1 MELNN
6 INQLFEQIQQIDNK
20 QGISNFTQ
28 TNANYPKN
36 PYTQEVYQAERL
48 YKYGHQKVFS
58 ETRWLTED
66 EIQANNLRVNPDEK
80 ENFFKSDLHKN
91 NEYYENI
98 KFYNV
103 EQLDKASFDKLPPE
117 IKPEK
122 QWQENLKI
130 EQFIASQGVKVL
142 HNSTSTPRYNAK
154 THTIHMPDKSQYDTA
169 EGYYNDVFHEI
180 GHSTCK
186 ELGRAP
192 TTPEQ
197 AIKFSKRDEL
207 VAETSAIKLCELSK
221 VNSDKTN
228 NLTYLKEFLSKF
240 GDDKAIQKME
250 LERALIESDKVVE
263 LTNNKYINAD
273 KSQSISNEINKNEN
287 KLSPDNSVKSKGDT
301 FAKVVQ
307 ATGQKEENKKSIS
320 NETNKS
326 ENKLSP
332 DNSVK
337 SKGDI
342 FAKVVKITGQKVENK
357 KSILT
362 EKSINKG
369 VDKGFEI

>member
-1 MELNN
+1 
-6 INQLFEQIQQIDNK
+6 
-20 QGISNFTQ
+20 
-28 TNANYPKN
+28 
-36 PYTQEVYQAERL
+36 
-48 YKYGHQKVFS
+48 
-58 ETRWLTED
+58 
-66 EIQANNLRVNPDEK
+66 
-80 ENFFKSDLHKN
+80 
-91 NEYYENI
+91 
-98 KFYNV
+98 
-103 EQLDKASFDKLPPE
+103 
-117 IKPEK
+117 
-122 QWQENLKI
+122 
-130 EQFIASQGVKVL
+130 
-142 HNSTSTPRYNAK
+142 
-154 THTIHMPDKSQYDTA
+154 
-169 EGYYNDVFHEI
+169 
-180 GHSTCK
+180 
-186 ELGRAP
+186 
-192 TTPEQ
+192 
-197 AIKFSKRDEL
+197 
-207 VAETSAIKLCELSK
+207 
-221 VNSDKTN
+221 
-228 NLTYLKEFLSKF
+228 
-240 GDDKAIQKME
+240 ME
-250 LERALIESDKVVE
+250 LEKALIESDKVVE

-369 VDKGFEI
+369 VDKGVEI

>member
-48 YKYGHQKVFS
+48 YKYGHQKGFS

-66 EIQANNLRVNPDEK
+66 EIQTNNLQIKLDEK

-98 KFYNV
+98 KFFNV

-122 QWQENLKI
+122 QWQENFKI
-130 EQFIASQGVKVL
+130 EQFIESQGVNVL

-186 ELGRAP
+186 ELDRIP
-192 TTPEQ
+192 ITHEE
-197 AIKFSKRDEL
+197 KRLFSPRDEL
-207 VAETSAIKLCELSK
+207 VAETTAIKLC
-221 VNSDKTN
+221 
-228 NLTYLKEFLSKF
+228 NLTKINANKTKNLAYIKF
-240 GDDKAIQKME
+240 NLAKFSDDKAIQKME
-250 LERALIESDKVVE
+250 LERALIESDKVVA
-263 LTNNKYINAD
+263 LTKGKNLDAK
-273 KSQSISNEINKNEN
+273 KQHGVSNEIFNQTLQTASK
-287 KLSPDNSVKSKGDT
+287 KLEQKST
-301 FAKVVQ
+301 SN
-307 ATGQKEENKKSIS
+307 QKTRHQGMEVGIER
-320 NETNKS
+320 
-326 ENKLSP
+326 
-332 DNSVK
+332 
-337 SKGDI
+337 
-342 FAKVVKITGQKVENK
+342 
-357 KSILT
+357 
-362 EKSINKG
+362 
-369 VDKGFEI
+369 

>member
-6 INQLFEQIQQIDNK
+6 INQLFERIQQIDNK

-36 PYTQEVYQAERL
+36 PYTQEVYQAYDL
-48 YKYGHQKVFS
+48 YLDSHKKGFS
-58 ETRWLTED
+58 DTRWLTED

-142 HNSTSTPRYNAK
+142 HNNTSTPRYNAK

-186 ELGRAP
+186 ELDRIP
-192 TTPEQ
+192 ITHEE
-197 AIKFSKRDEL
+197 KRLFSPRDEL
-207 VAETSAIKLCELSK
+207 VAETTAIKLC
-221 VNSDKTN
+221 
-228 NLTYLKEFLSKF
+228 NLTKINANKTKNLAYIKF
-240 GDDKAIQKME
+240 NLAKFSDDKAIQKME
-250 LERALIESDKVVE
+250 LEKALIV
-263 LTNNKYINAD
+263 NPI
-273 KSQSISNEINKNEN
+273 KSLN
-287 KLSPDNSVKSKGDT
+287 
-301 FAKVVQ
+301 
-307 ATGQKEENKKSIS
+307 
-320 NETNKS
+320 
-326 ENKLSP
+326 
-332 DNSVK
+332 
-337 SKGDI
+337 
-342 FAKVVKITGQKVENK
+342 
-357 KSILT
+357 
-362 EKSINKG
+362 
-369 VDKGFEI
+369 